1 MIGERHFALLRDVEF
16 VRYFGVSVIALA
28 ADVTLLYWATTQAQ
42 TSVLPQYVV
51 AGFSYAVGL
60 AVHYLLAVRY
70 VFAYRRMHA
79 RRRLEMM
86 VYVATGGFGVLLSA
100 AIVFLGELFGYP
112 LRVSK
117 LVAVVVT
124 FVAIYLIRKVTLFSR
139 GLPAGKGI

>member
-28 ADVTLLYWATTQAQ
+28 VDVTLLYWATTQAQ

-51 AGFSYAVGL
+51 AGFSYAIGL

-139 GLPAGKGI
+139 GLPAGEGI